1 MSMDFVYDLTEKLEE
16 QEIDYF
22 LVTIRSGQKK
32 DTADVFFRFKDDQ
45 SIRSLVRTL
54 DNFTESA
61 EKEFNKTRESTR
73 KRNAKSNKKAK
84 KPPKKKPPKKKPP
97 KKNRRKK
104 DDGKKE

>member
-16 QEIDYF
+16 QKIDYF
-22 LVTIRSGQKK
+22 LVTIRSGRKK

-45 SIRSLVRTL
+45 SIQSLIKTL

-61 EKEFNKTRESTR
+61 EEELNKTRKSTR

-84 KPPKKKPPKKKPP
+84 KPPNKKPPNKKPP
-97 KKNRRKK
+97 RKNRRKK
-104 DDGKKE
+104 DDGKEE